1 MSPQSSTFWPSATR
15 RSLERE
21 GMYSIGGC
29 FSHGMK
35 ANLVCNGRLPDVP
48 VIVKARYVSKVA
60 EKKIKAAGGVVELV
74 G

>member
-1 MSPQSSTFWPSATR
+1 
-15 RSLERE
+15 
-21 GMYSIGGC
+21 MYSIGGC